1 MQARCRWKEGRENML
16 RLLDRLYEKDH
27 VWFAVGWIVAYVVLA
42 SEADALSLD
51 LGVAK
56 LVTAPVLMLMSVLLW
71 AWVRH
76 ARLEGL
82 LGLRAPM
89 VPASRML
96 WYLPLAIVA
105 AKKLFFGVM
114 VTGSALECLCSLL
127 AMCFVGFIEELVF
140 RGLLFRGMD
149 ESNHTSAV
157 VVSSITFGIGHI
169 VNLFNATAQ
178 DLVSTLAQIAFA
190 VAVGFAMVY
199 TLLKSGSIWPC
210 VIFHSANNALGIF
223 ENEAAQ
229 IALFGSTNAAILAG
243 LAVSIPL
250 CVGYVIYLMRLPDAS
265 QTV

>member
-1 MQARCRWKEGRENML
+1 ML
-16 RLLDRLYEKDH
+16 KLLDRLYEKDH

-42 SEADALSLD
+42 SEADAISLD
-51 LGVAK
+51 LGTAK
-56 LVTAPVLMLMSVLLW
+56 LVTAPALLAMSALLW

-76 ARLEGL
+76 AHLEGR
-82 LGLRAPM
+82 LGLCEPA
-89 VPASRML
+89 VPAVRML
-96 WYLPLAIVA
+96 WYLPLALVA
-105 AKKLFFGVM
+105 AKKLFFGIVPQG
-114 VTGSALECLCSLL
+114 TALECLCYVL
-127 AMCFVGFIEELVF
+127 AMCCVGIIEELVF

-149 ESNHTSAV
+149 ESNHTNAV
-157 VVSSITFGIGHI
+157 VVSSVTFGIGHI
-169 VNLFNATAQ
+169 VNAFNASDQ
-178 DLVSTLAQIAFA
+178 SLFVTLGQIAFA

-210 VIFHSANNALGIF
+210 VVFHAANNALGIF